1 VAGLA
6 AAFGS
11 GAMTNT
17 IADIEEADV
26 ILITGSNTTE
36 NHPVISSGVKR
47 AVTQKGTKLI
57 VVDPRRIR
65 MTRYADK
72 WLRQNLGTDVAWI
85 NGLMHVIIKEDLHD
99 KQFIEDRTEGFAEME
114 KMVDTFTPDFVE
126 QITGIPA
133 QELIDAARLYAKAE
147 RGSILYCM
155 GITQHTTGTD
165 NVKSLANLAMLC
177 GNMGMAGGGVNPLR
191 GQNNVQGACDM
202 GGLPDVYSGYQ
213 KTIDEAARQR
223 MAEVWGVE
231 ALPDQPGMKV
241 THMMPAAHDG
251 TFKALYV
258 IGENPVVS
266 DADVNH
272 AEKCLDNLEFLVVQD
287 IFLTE
292 TAQRADVVLP
302 SACYAEKEGTF
313 TNSERRVQRVRKA
326 VEPPGEAWDDW
337 KIFCEIATRMGFP
350 MAYDSSQ
357 QIMEEISRVTPSY
370 AGISYERIEHEGLHW
385 PCPTAEHPGTPIL
398 HGAQFTRGKGLFH
411 AIDYIEPAEMTDA
424 EYPLYLTTGR
434 LLYQYHTGTMS
445 MRTSGLNQIAPEA
458 FVEISPQDARKFEL
472 EEGTLVNI
480 DSRRGTIQARIKIS
494 RKAVDGTVFIPF
506 HFATAAA
513 NRLTNGALDPISGI
527 PEFKVCAVKVSRARA
542 A

>member
-1 VAGLA
+1 MAGLA

-17 IADIEEADV
+17 IADIEDADV

-36 NHPVISSGVKR
+36 NHPVISSVVKR
-47 AVTQKGTKLI
+47 AVTLKGKKLI

-65 MTRYADK
+65 ITRYADK

-85 NGLMHVIIKEDLHD
+85 NGLMHVIVKEGLHA
-99 KQFIEDRTEGFAEME
+99 KAFIESRTEGFDDLQKIIE
-114 KMVDTFTPDFVE
+114 KYSPDYVE

-133 QELIDAARLYAKAE
+133 QEIIDAARLYAKAD
-147 RGSILYCM
+147 RGCILYCM

-177 GNMGMAGGGVNPLR
+177 GNMGTAGGGVNPLR

-213 KTIDEAARQR
+213 KVVDPEARRR
-223 MAEVWGVE
+223 MAEAWQVDL
-231 ALPDQPGMKV
+231 LPDQPGMKA
-241 THMMPAAHDG
+241 TQMIPAAHDG
-251 TFKALYV
+251 TLKALYV
-258 IGENPVVS
+258 IGENPLVS
-266 DADVNH
+266 DPDVNH
-272 AEKCLDNLEFLVVQD
+272 AEKSLNNLDFLVVQD

-292 TAQRADVVLP
+292 TARLADVVLP
-302 SACYAEKEGTF
+302 SACFAEKDGTF
-313 TNSERRVQRVRKA
+313 ANTERRVQRVRKA
-326 VEPPGEAWDDW
+326 VDPPGQAWDDW
-337 KIFCEIATRMGFP
+337 KIISEIATRIGYP
-350 MAYDSSQ
+350 MAYENGR
-357 QIMEEISRVTPSY
+357 QIMEEISAVTPSY
-370 AGISYERIEHEGLHW
+370 AGISYARIEYEGIHW

-398 HGAQFTRGKGLFH
+398 HRDQFSRGKGLFH
-411 AIDYIEPAEMTDA
+411 AIDYIEPAEMIDD

-445 MRTSGLNQIAPEA
+445 MRTGGLNEIAPEA
-458 FVEISPQDARKFEL
+458 FVEISPQDARKFGV
-472 EEGTLVNI
+472 EEGSRVNI

-494 RKAVDGTVFIPF
+494 RKAVAGTVFIPF
-506 HFATAAA
+506 HYAAAAA
-513 NRLTNGALDPISGI
+513 NRLTNAALDPISGI
-527 PEFKVCAVKVSRARA
+527 PEYKVCAVRVSKA

>member
-17 IADIEEADV
+17 VADIEEADV

-36 NHPVISSGVKR
+36 NHPVLSSVVKR
-47 AVTQKGTKLI
+47 AVTAKGAKLI

-65 MTRYADK
+65 ITRYAAK

-85 NGLMHVIIKEDLHD
+85 NGLMHVIIKEGLHA
-99 KQFIEDRTEGFAEME
+99 KQFIENRTEGFDELQKLVE
-114 KMVDTFTPDFVE
+114 KFTPDTVA

-133 QELIDAARLYAKAE
+133 QEIIDAARLFAQAE

-177 GNMGMAGGGVNPLR
+177 GNMGIAGGGVNPLR

-213 KTIDEAARQR
+213 KVIDADTRQR
-223 MAEVWGVE
+223 MAEAWSVA
-231 ALPDQPGMKV
+231 ALPDQPGMKA
-241 THMMPAAHDG
+241 TQMIPAAHDG
-251 TFKALYV
+251 TLKALYV
-258 IGENPVVS
+258 IGENPLVS
-266 DADVNH
+266 DPDVNH
-272 AEKCLDNLEFLVVQD
+272 AEKSLDNLDFLVVQD

-292 TAQRADVVLP
+292 TAEMADVVLP
-302 SACYAEKEGTF
+302 SACFAEKDGTF
-313 TNSERRVQRVRKA
+313 VNTERRVQRIRKA
-326 VEPPGEAWDDW
+326 VDPPGESRDDW
-337 KIFCEIATRMGFP
+337 DIICEIATRMGSS
-350 MAYDSSQ
+350 MTYDGSR
-357 QIMEEISRVTPSY
+357 QIMEEISKVTPSY
-370 AGISYERIEHEGLHW
+370 AGISYDRIEHEGIHW

-398 HGAQFTRGKGLFH
+398 HREQFTRGKGLFH
-411 AIDYIEPAEMTDA
+411 AIDYIEPAEMIDD

-445 MRTSGLNQIAPEA
+445 MRTAGLNEIAPEA
-458 FVEISPQDARKFEL
+458 FVEIAPQDARKFEL
-472 EEGTLVNI
+472 EEGALVRI
-480 DSRRGTIQARIKIS
+480 ASRRGDIQARIKIS
-494 RKAVDGTVFIPF
+494 RKAVAGTVFIPF
-506 HFATAAA
+506 HYAAAAA
-513 NRLTNGALDPISGI
+513 NRLTNAALDPISGI
-527 PEFKVCAVKVSRARA
+527 PEYKVCAVKLSKA